1 MKRSFRRGLV
11 VLVACGLIVVCAA
24 PAIAQDAAATY
35 KAKCAMCHGP
45 DGKGG
50 KMGTKDFA
58 APEVQKESDADLAA
72 VIANGKGKMP
82 KYAEKLK
89 EGEIKDL
96 VTYIRGLAKK

>member
-1 MKRSFRRGLV
+1 MKSFRSVL
-11 VLVACGLIVVCAA
+11 LVAILISLVCSNVAF
-24 PAIAQDAAATY
+24 AQSGADVY
-35 KAKCAMCHGP
+35 KTKCAMCHGP

-72 VIANGKGKMP
+72 VITNGKGKMP